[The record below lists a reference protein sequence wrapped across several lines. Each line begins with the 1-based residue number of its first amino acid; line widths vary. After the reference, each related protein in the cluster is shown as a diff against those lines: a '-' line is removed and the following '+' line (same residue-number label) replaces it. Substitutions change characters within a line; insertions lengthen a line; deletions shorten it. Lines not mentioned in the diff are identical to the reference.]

1 MPITLL
7 FGVHAHQPVGNFPA
21 VINDAHLRSYGMFLR
36 VMERYPAF
44 RFSVH
49 FSGWLLDYLL
59 EHFPADMARLAVM
72 TRRGQVEWFGSGD
85 CEPVLA
91 AIPHRDR
98 VTQIITLA
106 DKIERHFGVRP
117 AGAWLTERVWEPSV
131 VPALAETGIRYVA
144 VDDYHF
150 LCAGEDGEQLDSFYT
165 TEDDGR
171 RLDLFPIAEAARYRL
186 PFSPAADVVSW
197 LEDLARQG
205 RRAAIYFDDIEKFGI
220 WPETYAWVYEKG
232 WLTQFVEGVLAS
244 SLIRTAT
251 FADYHARE
259 KTRGIVYLPITS
271 YIEMNEWTLPAP
283 RAGVYHAL
291 VETEKAAG
299 RFEAHKAFLRGG
311 IWRNFMSRY
320 PEANWM
326 HKRMLDVSQRLA
338 HLPAAQRTA
347 DMQEHLHRAQAN
359 DAYWHGLFGGLYL
372 PHLRRAVWHNLLAL
386 EAALERLAPAPALER
401 RDIDNDGHDE
411 LLLRSGELLA
421 VIREDGDAALVE
433 FSSLPLAHNF
443 GDTLRRHAET
453 YHAKIGASIT
463 APATDKNGIASA
475 HDRITFLH
483 AIVPAD
489 AEPDHR
495 PRGICIDH
503 WVAAD
508 GTRQALDN
516 YRRDGAPGHF
526 AAAGKGWHV
535 EKRYAL
541 QGDTLEIA
549 YRITG
554 GAGGTDLP
562 AGQLE
567 TQLNL
572 ALPSCDGYGGRY
584 VLADGSIPCGFG
596 QVLELAALTRIT
608 LEDAELGGPFDGQP
622 GSPPDARRGALH
634 LAAVPPEGFPE
645 TALAE
650 SGVKHSPPSDA
661 KLRGVSPAPTFTA
674 RPHHTVSQSEA
685 GFEKIMQAI
694 CLTLRWRIATGGWQR
709 ITLKVTS
716 AS

>member
-1 MPITLL
+1 MTPSDKPAMPIAPITLL
-7 FGVHAHQPVGNFPA
+7 FGVHAHQPVGNFPV
-21 VINDAHLRSYGMFLR
+21 VIDDAHIRSYGMFLR
-36 VMERYPAF
+36 VMECYPAF

-59 EHFPADMARLAVM
+59 ANFPDDMARLAAM

-98 VTQIITLA
+98 VTQINTLS

-117 AGAWLTERVWEPSV
+117 AGAWLTERVWESSV
-131 VPALAETGIRYVA
+131 VSALAETGIRYVA

-150 LCAGEDGEQLDSFYT
+150 LCAGANSEQLDSFYT
-165 TEDDGR
+165 TEDDGQ

-186 PFSPAADVVSW
+186 PFSPATEAVAW

-232 WLTQFVEGVLAS
+232 WLMQFIEGVLAS
-244 SLIRTAT
+244 PLIRTKT
-251 FADYHARE
+251 FAEYHVSE
-259 KTRGIVYLPITS
+259 KTRGIIYLPTTS
-271 YIEMNEWTLPAP
+271 YIEMNEWTLPASS
-283 RAGVYHAL
+283 ASIYHAL
-291 VETEKAAG
+291 VDTEKATG

-326 HKRMLDVSQRLA
+326 HKRMLEISRRLTQ
-338 HLPAAQRTA
+338 LPAAQRTVE
-347 DMQEHLHRAQAN
+347 MQEHLHRAQAN

-386 EAALERLAPAPALER
+386 EAALEHLTPAPALEC

-411 LLLRSGELLA
+411 IILRSGELLA

-433 FSSLPLAHNF
+433 FSSLLLAHNF
-443 GDTLRRHAET
+443 GDALRRHTET
-453 YHAKIGASIT
+453 YHAKLHAKVGAGDTEPT
-463 APATDKNGIASA
+463 AEKNGIASA
-475 HDRITFLH
+475 HDRIAFLH
-483 AIVPAD
+483 VIVPAD
-489 AEPDHR
+489 TEPDVR
-495 PRGICIDH
+495 PRGLFLDDWI
-503 WVAAD
+503 AAD
-508 GTRQALDN
+508 GARHALN
-516 YRRDGAPGHF
+516 TYRRDGALSHF
-526 AAAGKGWHV
+526 AAIGDGWRV

-549 YRITG
+549 YRITSTHSKM
-554 GAGGTDLP
+554 GAIVSP
-562 AGQLE
+562 ANNSAGQLE
-567 TQLNL
+567 TQLSL
-572 ALPSCDGYGGRY
+572 AMPSCDGYGGRY
-584 VLADGSIPCGFG
+584 VLADGRIPCGFG
-596 QVLELAALTRIT
+596 QPLDLVGASQLT
-608 LEDAELGGPFDGQP
+608 LEDTELHGALNITMSPARSSLGTPF
-622 GSPPDARRGALH
+622 GSPAG
-634 LAAVPPEGFPE
+634 
-645 TALAE
+645 
-650 SGVKHSPPSDA
+650 
-661 KLRGVSPAPTFTA
+661 TFSA

-685 GFEKIMQAI
+685 GFEKIMQAV
-694 CLTLRWRIATGGWQR
+694 CLTLRWPATGDWQR

-716 AS
+716 TA